1 MAQAIVLAKE
11 GYSYSI
17 IAKKLNRSKWW
28 VTKWVGLNRDDELL
42 VAKPRNGRPTVLS
55 NVAKKLIRNIK
66 YKRGHG
72 VRRLEKQLKARGE
85 TGSRETIRKYMSNEL
100 KWQSCRRKK
109 QPLLSKAHKKRRLV
123 FAREH
128 SNLTVEQ
135 WSDVMFMDESQFKV
149 FYIPNSR
156 NDTVWG

>member
-1 MAQAIVLAKE
+1 MAKVHDIQLRAQAIVLAKE

-17 IAKKLNRSKWW
+17 IAKELNLSKWW
-28 VTKWVGLNRDDELL
+28 MTKRVGRNGKDELL
-42 VAKPRNGRPTVLS
+42 VDKPRNGRPIVLS

-85 TGSRETIRKYMSNEL
+85 TGSRETIRKYMTNEL
-100 KWQSCRRKK
+100 KWQNFRRKK

-123 FAREH
+123 FARQH
-128 SNLTVEQ
+128 SNLTVEH
-135 WSDVMFMDESQFKV
+135 
-149 FYIPNSR
+149 NTGR
-156 NDTVWG
+156 T